1 MSQPLSVLFVPLY
14 PRRWASSRYRAYL
27 WAEALERKGWRCR
40 VLDPPDSGASRLGYY
55 AALCT
60 LATRFEV
67 VFIQKKLLP
76 VPILRLLRRLNP
88 RLIFDF
94 DDALFTRPSDLTEA
108 AFAERAEE
116 RTHRLG
122 ETLRAARAVVAG
134 NRYLAEY
141 ARSRNPRVVVIPT
154 AIDLERL
161 PPVPARRPAA
171 DRVVIGWTGRSATLG
186 YLDVL
191 GKAMGALCQRAGGRF
206 LLRVVADRVDRSPY
220 AIPGVPVENVVWT
233 PAAEYTVIDGFAI
246 GVMPLPD
253 DPWSRG
259 KCGFKLIQCMSRGLP
274 VVASPVGANCEIVR
288 DGANGFLAASEAEW
302 TEKLATLIEDAALR
316 ERLGKAGRETVV
328 ASYSFQAIIP
338 KLADLLS
345 MVGEGRRPET
355 EQIAASNLKGS
366 DERPRRLGR

>member
-40 VLDPPDSGASRLGYY
+40 VLDPPDSGTSRLGYY

-94 DDALFTRPSDLTEA
+94 DDALFTRPSDLSEE
-108 AFAERAEE
+108 AFAGRAGEQA
-116 RTHRLG
+116 RRLNK
-122 ETLRAARAVVAG
+122 TLLAMRLVVAG

-141 ARSRNPRVVVIPT
+141 AKHWNPHVAIIPT
-154 AIDLERL
+154 AIDLEKL
-161 PPVPARRPAA
+161 PPLPARRSPA
-171 DRVVIGWTGRSATLG
+171 DRVVIGWTGRSATLC
-186 YLDVL
+186 YLEVV
-191 GKAMGALCQRAGGRF
+191 ARAFVTLQQQVGGRF
-206 LLRVVADRVDRSPY
+206 LLRVVADRVNTAPHE
-220 AIPGVPVENVVWT
+220 IPGVPVENVVWT
-233 PAAEYTVIDGFAI
+233 PATEYTIIDDFDI
-246 GVMPLPD
+246 GVMPLLD
-253 DPWSRG
+253 DPWSLG
-259 KCGFKLIQCMSRGLP
+259 KCGFKLLQCMSRAVS
-274 VVASPVGANCEIVR
+274 VVASPVGANCDIVR
-288 DGANGFLAASEAEW
+288 DGVNGFLASADAEW
-302 TEKLATLIEDAALR
+302 TEKLLALVKDPALR
-316 ERLGKAGRETVV
+316 TRLGEAGRETV
-328 ASYSFQAIIP
+328 AAAYSFRAIIP

-355 EQIAASNLKGS
+355 EQIVASNLKGS